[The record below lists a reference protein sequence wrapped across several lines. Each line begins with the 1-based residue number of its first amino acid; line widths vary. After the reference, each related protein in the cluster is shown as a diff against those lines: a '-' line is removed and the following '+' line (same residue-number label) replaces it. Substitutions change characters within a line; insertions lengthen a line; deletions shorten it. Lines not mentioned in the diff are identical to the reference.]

1 MKKFVVGTILW
12 TLAMVVPMSAMAKVD
27 VHVSIPLP
35 PPIVFAAPPS
45 AVVIPETY
53 VYTFPDVQE
62 EIFFY
67 NGWWWRSWGGRWYR
81 SRHYNS
87 GWVHYK
93 SVPSFYSKIPSN
105 WRNDYRDHRWKGYR
119 WNYQRIPQNQLQNNW
134 KSWERNKY
142 WEKQHSW
149 GVKELRHRQPPQAQ
163 HPRDMNPPSPPKNS
177 PAAQPRGHYERGG
190 YDRPDGK

>member
-35 PPIVFAAPPS
+35 PPIVFSAPPS

-53 VYTFPDVQE
+53 VYTFPDVRE
-62 EIFFY
+62 EIFFF
-67 NGWWWRSWGGRWYR
+67 NGWWWRSWDGRWYR
-81 SRHYNS
+81 SRHYDS
-87 GWVHYK
+87 GWGYYK
-93 SVPSFYSKIPSN
+93 GVPAFYSKIPSN
-105 WRNDYRDHRWKGYR
+105 WRNDYRDHRWKGYH

-149 GVKELRHRQPPQAQ
+149 GVKELRHRQPQ
-163 HPRDMNPPSPPKNS
+163 HSS
-177 PAAQPRGHYERGG
+177 PAQPKGHRERGG
-190 YDRPDGK
+190 FDRPDRR